1 MALIEK
7 QTEPIELGRWR
18 QILRRRW
25 CWGAATFTAVV
36 AMTSLG
42 SIAQKPVYQA
52 QARLSLNEVGQAS
65 PSAYVENHLGNLS
78 TFSGKGQD
86 QATTVALSR
95 SMPMIQK
102 IIRSL
107 NLKDPEGNLL
117 SSDAFLKQLTIVR
130 LQNSTL
136 LTLTYDSEDPHQAI
150 AVVDRLAQENQSLGN
165 LQVVQAAQL
174 VADPVSPKIL
184 WNLGLGMLTGGLLAI
199 AVMLMREAQ
208 DRSIKT
214 AAAAQK
220 VLDSELLAIIPE
232 FQTHPESEN
241 LSTTGHWQAEYFHA
255 LVSRHSP
262 NGLASDAYRD
272 LGHSLQAARAS
283 APSVA
288 PSVNRLQKIVVTS
301 SVPQEG
307 KSTTTANLA
316 WVMAEQGQRV
326 LLIDADLRLP
336 SQYQIWNLPP
346 RPGLSHI
353 IGAGLDPGLGIHPV
367 TDTLDILTAG
377 VLPPNPLDLIDSRR
391 MAALLEH
398 FSQFYD
404 SILIDT
410 PPITVAADPLV
421 LGKIADGVVM
431 VIRPGVVDTATLK
444 AARELLENSQQNLLG
459 AIVNGI
465 ALEKLPDHLQNAN
478 HTHRPMSSK
487 TPNPSLVS

>member
-1 MALIEK
+1 MVLIEK

-25 CWGAATFTAVV
+25 CWGAVTFTAVV

-42 SIAQKPVYQA
+42 SLAQKPMYQA
-52 QARLSLNEVGQAS
+52 QARLLLKEVGQTS
-65 PSAYVENHLGNLS
+65 SSAYVENHLGNLS
-78 TFSGKGQD
+78 TFSGKGQG
-86 QATTVALSR
+86 QATTVALTR
-95 SMPMIQK
+95 SMPMIHK

-117 SSDAFLKQLTIVR
+117 SSDAFLKQLTITR

-150 AVVDRLAQENQSLGN
+150 AVVDRLAQENQNLGN

-174 VADPVSPKIL
+174 VTDPVSPKIL
-184 WNLGLGMLTGGLLAI
+184 WNLGLGILTGGLLAI

-220 VLDSELLAIIPE
+220 VLASELLAIIPE
-232 FQTHPESEN
+232 FQTHPELQN
-241 LSTTGHWQAEYFHA
+241 RTATCHWQAEYFHA
-255 LVSRHSP
+255 LVTRHSP
-262 NGLASDAYRD
+262 NALASDAYRD
-272 LGHSLQAARAS
+272 LGHSLQAAQSA
-283 APSVA
+283 APSA
-288 PSVNRLQKIVVTS
+288 DRLQKIVVTS

-367 TDTLDILTAG
+367 SDNLDILTAG
-377 VLPPNPLDLIDSRR
+377 LLPPNPLDLIDSRR

-398 FSQFYD
+398 FSEFYD
-404 SILIDT
+404 YILIDT

-431 VIRPGVVDTATLK
+431 VIRPGVVDTDTLK

-465 ALEKLPDHLQNAN
+465 ALEKLPDHRQNDNRA
-478 HTHRPMSSK
+478 HRPIDSK
-487 TPNPSLVS
+487 ITPCKV